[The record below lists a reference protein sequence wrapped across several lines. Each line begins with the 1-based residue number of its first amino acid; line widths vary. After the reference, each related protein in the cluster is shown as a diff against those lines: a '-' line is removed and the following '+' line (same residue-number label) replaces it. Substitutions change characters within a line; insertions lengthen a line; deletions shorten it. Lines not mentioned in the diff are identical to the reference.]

1 MDVFSDDDIAIFIS
15 EPKVV
20 PAYFA
25 DSSSIEKRFK
35 DERGHFVFKE
45 DNIMGVF
52 GDKFTLIIRRSKKDV
67 FNFSVIFGLS
77 RGGNDIFRLRRYN
90 GDHGEHTNIL
100 EKGTPDWKFEGFHI
114 HKATQRYQ
122 ELGIQEEGFAEKT
135 NKYTDWKGALKCA
148 MSENNCTIEVAPNQ
162 KRL

>member
-1 MDVFSDDDIAIFIS
+1 MILLFLGF
-15 EPKVV
+15 VV
-20 PAYFA
+20 EVVTSAT
-25 DSSSIEKRFK
+25 
-35 DERGHFVFKE
+35 V
-45 DNIMGVF
+45 
-52 GDKFTLIIRRSKKDV
+52 L
-67 FNFSVIFGLS
+67 
-77 RGGNDIFRLRRYN
+77 
-90 GDHGEHTNIL
+90 
-100 EKGTPDWKFEGFHI
+100 GTPDWKFEGFHI

>member
-1 MDVFSDDDIAIFIS
+1 MANCLLDSLLIFIM
-15 EPKVV
+15 EIAGPLRV
-20 PAYFA
+20 
-25 DSSSIEKRFK
+25 D
-35 DERGHFVFKE
+35 
-45 DNIMGVF
+45 
-52 GDKFTLIIRRSKKDV
+52 SKKGYEMIR
-67 FNFSVIFGLS
+67 NFHLDKNAP
-77 RGGNDIFRLRRYN
+77 RNT
-90 GDHGEHTNIL
+90 TNIL